1 MTTGNAHI
9 DERVET
15 LCEHGCGAVR
25 EYIEA
30 LRAGRELPQFVGL
43 DAVERGVLCREL
55 EAIMAVYGDKCE
67 I

>member
-30 LRAGRELPQFVGL
+30 LRAGRELPHFVGL
-43 DAVERGVLCREL
+43 DAVERDVLCREL
-55 EAIMAVYGDKCE
+55 EAIMAVYGGNRQ

>member
-1 MTTGNAHI
+1 MTTGNALV

-30 LRAGRELPQFVGL
+30 LRAGGESPHWVGL
-43 DAVERGVLCREL
+43 DAAERGLLCQEL
-55 EAIMAVYGDKCE
+55 ESIMAVYGGKCD